1 MFFPEEETWSGKE
14 MEPLYNQLDKYSYKE
29 SLKAL
34 EADIQYANTLAA
46 SIPRAKGGA
55 RVQMKLVCSQFTP
68 LFLFLLQW
76 MDFSCAC
83 LLQRYLNLFHIMVY
97 KVCQD
102 GRRSISSHGRKAT
115 IGQFYAVILPSLQ
128 QLNSNSHEGDCSID
142 MFGRKRVEEKKFFS
156 DMDLEREDE
165 CGICME
171 PCSKMLLPTCCHTMC
186 INCYH
191 DWNTRS
197 ASCPFCRGS
206 IKRVKSGDLW
216 VLTSNSDVV
225 DKETVAKED
234 LLRFYLYIDKL
245 PKDIPDTLFLVYYE
259 YLI

>member
-1 MFFPEEETWSGKE
+1 MFFPEEENPVREK
-14 MEPLYNQLDKYSYKE
+14 MEDLYNQLARSSYKE
-29 SLKAL
+29 SVKAL
-34 EADIQYANTLAA
+34 EADIQHANTLAA

-55 RVQMKLVCSQFTP
+55 CLQMKLVYSNLTP

-76 MDFSCAC
+76 MDSSCTC
-83 LLQRYLNLFHIMVY
+83 LLQRYIDLFHIVVY
-97 KVCQD
+97 KVYAD
-102 GRRSISSHGRKAT
+102 GRPNISSHGRKAT
-115 IGQFYAVILPSLQ
+115 IRQFYAVILPSLQ
-128 QLNSNSHEGDCSID
+128 QLNGDSYERSCS
-142 MFGRKRVEEKKFFS
+142 MEVFGRKRVEEKRKFS

-171 PCSKMLLPTCCHTMC
+171 PCTKMLMPTCCHAMC

-197 ASCPFCRGS
+197 ESCPFCRGS

-216 VLTSNSDVV
+216 VLTSKSDVV
-225 DKETVAKED
+225 DRETVAKEE
-234 LLRFYLYIDKL
+234 LLRFYLYINKL
-245 PKDIPDTLFLVYYE
+245 PKDIPDVLFLVYYE

>member
-1 MFFPEEETWSGKE
+1 
-14 MEPLYNQLDKYSYKE
+14 MEGLYNQVAQSSYKE
-29 SLKAL
+29 SIKAL
-34 EADIQYANTLAA
+34 EADIQHANSLAA

-55 RVQMKLVCSQFTP
+55 CLHMKLVYSPLTP

-76 MDFSCAC
+76 MDLSCTC
-83 LLQRYLNLFHIMVY
+83 VLQRYLDFFHIVVY
-97 KVCQD
+97 KVYAD
-102 GRRSISSHGRKAT
+102 GRPNISSHGRKAT

-128 QLNSNSHEGDCSID
+128 LLNGNSYERSCSMDI
-142 MFGRKRVEEKKFFS
+142 FGRKKRVEEKRKFS

-171 PCSKMLLPTCCHTMC
+171 PCTKMLLPTCCHAMC

-197 ASCPFCRGS
+197 VSCPFCRGS

-216 VLTSNSDVV
+216 VLTSKSDMV
-225 DKETVAKED
+225 DRETVAKED
-234 LLRFYLYIDKL
+234 LLRFYLYINKL
-245 PKDIPDTLFLVYYE
+245 PKDIPDVLFLVYYE